1 MDSSKEALHN
11 YTKEVY
17 KKCVPERK
25 RMRMRKQQQEQQE
38 QQYLALRTEPTISFW
53 TTGEIHNAEPSKTH
67 CFLDSFRDVPAIAA

>member
-1 MDSSKEALHN
+1 MCSRTKKNENEEAAAGAAG
-11 YTKEVY
+11 
-17 KKCVPERK
+17 
-25 RMRMRKQQQEQQE
+25 QQE